1 MTFDLIFSF
10 GINKLSVKLQE
21 VAAFAAITLC
31 AMAAKHCLVRLFTA
45 FLSAEQ
51 REVKT
56 DNACVHFAVLLRHV
70 VKCTV
75 L

>member
-10 GINKLSVKLQE
+10 RINKISVKLQE
-21 VAAFAAITLC
+21 VAALAAITLC

-56 DNACVHFAVLLRHV
+56 DNACVHLVAGVRFV
-70 VKCTV
+70 
-75 L
+75 

>member
-1 MTFDLIFSF
+1 MTFDPIFSF
-10 GINKLSVKLQE
+10 GINKISVKLQE
-21 VAAFAAITLC
+21 VAALAATTLC
-31 AMAAKHCLVRLFTA
+31 TMAAKHCLVRLFTA

>member
-1 MTFDLIFSF
+1 M
-10 GINKLSVKLQE
+10 NLQE
-21 VAAFAAITLC
+21 VAALAAITLC

-51 REVKT
+51 RELKT